1 MRNILFSGNV
11 KVFDGILTGM
21 LSIFMRTKS
30 TEPYRIYIFT
40 MDVSHLREDFLPVS
54 DEQIAFLN
62 EVAKSYNKENIVI
75 KIDVTDI
82 YKEEFAGCPNEGAY
96 VHHIPC
102 FVCLQIRFRKS
113 RISFFIWMQIFYLT
127 GSRSFY
133 MTLM

>member
-40 MDVSHLREDFLPVS
+40 MDVSHLGDDFLPVS

-82 YKEEFAGCPNEGAY
+82 YKEEI
-96 VHHIPC
+96 VRHIPC

>member
-30 TEPYRIYIFT
+30 TEPYRFYIFT
-40 MDVSHLREDFLPVS
+40 MDVSHLRDDFLPVS

-96 VHHIPC
+96 CSP
-102 FVCLQIRFRKS
+102 
-113 RISFFIWMQIFYLT
+113 Y
-127 GSRSFY
+127 
-133 MTLM
+133 TLLRL

>member
-75 KIDVTDI
+75 KIDVVGNIFSHFSAVARQHYRFLYSQFFQLSD
-82 YKEEFAGCPNEGAY
+82 GMGASSP
-96 VHHIPC
+96 ITKKI
-102 FVCLQIRFRKS
+102 L
-113 RISFFIWMQIFYLT
+113 
-127 GSRSFY
+127 
-133 MTLM
+133 